1 MRLSFPSLHDLFHTD
16 SYCIQIITQI
26 GLSIFQVALLIILP
40 KIVARDRKPASHTM
54 AVSIAGVISIV
65 VFYLVILVIGLIAAR
80 KSGFRARNIDSQDV
94 ILAGRNIGLFVGV
107 FTMTGRYNFPLLSL
121 IFG

>member
-1 MRLSFPSLHDLFHTD
+1 
-16 SYCIQIITQI
+16 
-26 GLSIFQVALLIILP
+26 
-40 KIVARDRKPASHTM
+40 M

-121 IFG
+121 IFGYERLLSMMLTSPTKIYCCLRALPPITFIFIS